1 MDHTDLRNRDATPL
15 LGKKVFLLDMDG
27 TLYNEER
34 LFPGVVPF
42 LSFLKANGIRYFFLT
57 NNSSKGRAEYIAKLA
72 RLGINAKPEEIIIS
86 THIAAN
92 YINRHYPHEKT
103 YVVGTASCVAELK
116 VMGVNVVN
124 DIIEDAK
131 VVLVANDTEL
141 NFKKL
146 HDASYLLTHGAHFIA
161 TNVDRA
167 CPSSFGYVP
176 DCGGIC
182 RMLAYATKRI
192 PRYMGKPKREI
203 VNFVH
208 DITEA
213 EPREIVM
220 VGDRLYTDMAMATKY
235 GMTSLLVLSGEAKYE
250 EIKKFKAP
258 IDYVFQDINALW
270 EALR

>member
-34 LFPGVVPF
+34 LFPGVTDF
-42 LSFLKANGIRYFFLT
+42 LSFLKARGIRYFFLT
-57 NNSSKGRAEYIAKLA
+57 NNSSKGRDDYLAKLT
-72 RLGINAKPEEIIIS
+72 RLGVNATADEIIIS

-103 YVVGTASCVAELK
+103 YVVGTSSCINELTA
-116 VMGVNVVN
+116 MGVNVTLEATDDV
-124 DIIEDAK
+124 K

-141 NFKKL
+141 SFKKL
-146 HDASYLLTHGAHFIA
+146 QGASYLLTHGAHFVA

-167 CPSSFGYVP
+167 CPASFGYVP

-182 RMLAYATKRI
+182 RMLTYATKRM

-203 VNFVH
+203 VNYVH
-208 DITEA
+208 DIAKAEA
-213 EPREIVM
+213 REIVM

-258 IDYVFQDINALW
+258 IDYVFEDINALW